1 MERHGVESSS
11 SLCRREE
18 SVIKC
23 NLPKAAFL
31 TYSVPYMVSGVSG
44 KSRDRRHSLFGSSSV
59 GKPTNL
65 SRRSFLGQEID
76 SAQDFVGCKVNYE
89 GSRRTRKTPMV
100 TKIEMVE
107 TAAKP
112 VTQTGNRLAD
122 LCIDSIRFLAIDAV
136 ENAKSGHPGM
146 PMGMAPAAYVLF
158 ENFLKFNPKNPFWVN
173 RDRFVLSN
181 GHGSMLLYALLYL
194 CGYDSVTLEDIKKFR
209 HIHSR
214 TPGHPEN
221 IETAGVE
228 VTTGPLGQGI
238 ANAVGLAAAEAHL
251 AAVYNRPGHD
261 LIDHYTYVFMGDGCV
276 MEGISNEACSLAG
289 HLKLGKLI
297 AIYDD
302 NSISIDGKTDVA
314 FTEDVGKR
322 YEALGWHVVTVENGN
337 FDLQAIF
344 DAIQKAKQVHDKP
357 SLIRLKTTIG
367 YGSPNKANTGEV
379 HGAALGAEE
388 VKLTRESLSWPFKE
402 FEVPE
407 EALRHYRRHIETG
420 QRIEREW
427 QAKWEAYKKA
437 FPELAAQFERTVLN
451 KKLPD
456 NWESALISAA
466 EKGGDMATRQAS
478 QAMLNALA
486 PMMPELVGGSAD
498 LAPSCLTMMKN
509 VPSFQHNCREGRYF
523 HYGVREHAMGA
534 ISNGLYHHNTGLR
547 PFAATFFIFTDYMR
561 ASIRLSA
568 LSRAAVI
575 YIMTHDSVALG
586 EDGPTHQPIE
596 HLASFRAM
604 PNVYMLRPADVTETA
619 AAYIAALKST
629 STPSILALSRQKL
642 PKLKNSSVEGC
653 LKGAYIL
660 SDNTGSGG
668 TPDFILTAS
677 GSEVHVVEN
686 AAEKL
691 RQEGKSIRVVSFPCW
706 ELFEQQSRE
715 YQESVFPPNV
725 GKELRLVCEAGSSFG
740 WERYVGHMVTIDQFG
755 VSGKGDDILKHFG
768 ITVENVLKQVKAVL

>member
-1 MERHGVESSS
+1 MK
-11 SLCRREE
+11 E
-18 SVIKC
+18 SVKK
-23 NLPKAAFL
+23 PAFL
-31 TYSVPYMVSGVSG
+31 TYSVPYRTTGVSE
-44 KSRDRRHSLFGSSSV
+44 KSRDRLCASYERCCSATRKSLLPRQG
-59 GKPTNL
+59 
-65 SRRSFLGQEID
+65 FLGFKVDGTQN
-76 SAQDFVGCKVNYE
+76 FVGSKIWKE
-89 GSRRTRKTPMV
+89 GSLSTREQSRATR
-100 TKIEMVE
+100 IQMVE

-122 LCIDSIRFLAIDAV
+122 LCINSIRFLAIDAV

-158 ENFLKFNPKNPFWVN
+158 DNFLKFNPKNSFWVN

-221 IETAGVE
+221 IETAGIE

-251 AAVYNRPGHD
+251 AAVYNRPGHE

-276 MEGISNEACSLAG
+276 MEGVSNEACSLAG

-302 NSISIDGKTDVA
+302 NSISIDGNTEVA

-322 YEALGWHVVTVENGN
+322 YEALGWHVQTVENGN
-337 FDLQAIF
+337 FDLKAIS

-357 SLIRLKTTIG
+357 SLIRLKTVIG

-388 VKLTRESLSWPFKE
+388 VKRTRDSLSWPYKE

-407 EALRHYRRHIETG
+407 EALHHYRKHIETG
-420 QRIEREW
+420 EKLEREW
-427 QAKWEAYKKA
+427 QSKWESYKKA
-437 FPELAAQFERTVLN
+437 FPDLAAQFERTVLH

-456 NWESALISAA
+456 NWENALVSAA

-486 PMMPELVGGSAD
+486 PIMPELVGGSAD

-509 VPSFQHNCREGRYF
+509 VPSFQYNCREGRYF

-534 ISNGLYHHNTGLR
+534 ISNGLYLHNTGLR

-568 LSRAAVI
+568 LSRAGVI

-604 PNVYMLRPADVTETA
+604 PNVHMIRPADVTETA
-619 AAYIAALKST
+619 AAYIAALRSP
-629 STPSILALSRQKL
+629 STPSILSLSRQKL
-642 PKLKNSSVEGC
+642 PKLKNSSIQGA

-660 SDNTGSGG
+660 SDNTKAGG
-668 TPDFILTAS
+668 LPDFILTAS

-686 AAEKL
+686 AAEML

-715 YQESVFPPNV
+715 YQDSVFPSSV
-725 GKELRLVCEAGSSFG
+725 GKERRLVCEAASGFG
-740 WERYVGHMVTIDQFG
+740 WERYVGHMITIDQFG
-755 VSGKGDDILKHFG
+755 LSGKGDDILKYFG
-768 ITVENVLKQVKAVL
+768 MTADNVVKQVKAVL